1 MVFREHVGLHFLPL
15 WLPVV
20 SIGLSFYIIRAIG
33 YLIDVYKDASKT
45 ESQFTT
51 FALYISFFGHLP
63 AGPITPWKVFKQQV
77 EARQLTRPDQW
88 YNGIFLFSKGL
99 LKKTSA
105 NFIGWWINPVIDVI
119 PSISTADSW
128 MVLFGYSVQI
138 YLDFSGY
145 TDMARGVGKL
155 VGIDL
160 PENFIRPYSKRN
172 LIDFWNTWHI
182 TLSHWLRDYL
192 FVPLGRALFKWPVL
206 RRVPL
211 GIASICYLITFT
223 ICGVWH
229 GLTPTFLVWGVYH
242 GIGLSGCK
250 IYGNVARRRFSETYF
265 HVMFNT
271 LFGRLIATGGTFLF
285 VSIGWVFFRSETMA
299 QALDW
304 LSVLLG
310 SNGVKTF
317 ETHMDLAWVLL
328 GSVILTWVLN
338 RLDGPIEQLKIWQ
351 QVALFLTLVILILYY
366 IGTLFYSSMS
376 GDLSSSPFIYR

>member
-1 MVFREHVGLHFLPL
+1 MRPSVC
-15 WLPVV
+15 
-20 SIGLSFYIIRAIG
+20 
-33 YLIDVYKDASKT
+33 
-45 ESQFTT
+45 QF
-51 FALYISFFGHLP
+51 S
-63 AGPITPWKVFKQQV
+63 
-77 EARQLTRPDQW
+77 
-88 YNGIFLFSKGL
+88 
-99 LKKTSA
+99 
-105 NFIGWWINPVIDVI
+105 
-119 PSISTADSW
+119 
-128 MVLFGYSVQI
+128 
-138 YLDFSGY
+138 
-145 TDMARGVGKL
+145 
-155 VGIDL
+155 
-160 PENFIRPYSKRN
+160 
-172 LIDFWNTWHI
+172 
-182 TLSHWLRDYL
+182 
-192 FVPLGRALFKWPVL
+192 
-206 RRVPL
+206 
-211 GIASICYLITFT
+211 
-223 ICGVWH
+223 
-229 GLTPTFLVWGVYH
+229 
-242 GIGLSGCK
+242 
-250 IYGNVARRRFSETYF
+250 RRRFSETYF